1 MAHGPEQHIEHAEH
15 AQHAAHDPY
24 DKRVTVS
31 IAVIAAVLAG
41 VTMAGHKAHNET
53 LRLQGEAL
61 KEQSEV
67 GIYRTETA
75 NQYAYYQ
82 AKKNLGVLY
91 DSFLDLSGMLPLKEG
106 AEKNQEQ
113 ARAKW
118 KNKLDKYQEEMPTM
132 LAEAKELEGNAKKC
146 KEKADKLLSASYAE
160 HARADRFDI
169 GELGLQLGVVLC
181 SMAILTRSRG
191 FWYSGLLGGV
201 IGLLVAVSGALGLFM
216 AEGGHP

>member
-15 AQHAAHDPY
+15 AQHAAHDPF

-31 IAVIAAVLAG
+31 IAVLAAVLAA
-41 VTMAGHKAHNET
+41 VTMAGHKAHNAT

-82 AKKNLGVLY
+82 AKKNLSVLY
-91 DSFLDLSGMLPLKEG
+91 EALLDLVGMLPIKDG
-106 AEKNQEQ
+106 AEKIQDK
-113 ARAKW
+113 AREKW
-118 KNKLDKYQEEMPTM
+118 KSKFDKYQQEMPEM
-132 LAEAKELEGNAKKC
+132 VAQAEKLKADAKDH
-146 KEKADKLLSASYAE
+146 KEKADKLLKES
-160 HARADRFDI
+160 HAVHAQADRFDI

-181 SMAILTRSRG
+181 SMAILTRSRS
-191 FWYSGLLGGV
+191 FWYSGLFCGF
-201 IGLLVAVSGALGLFM
+201 IGLLVAVSGALNLFM
-216 AEGGHP
+216 GEGGHH